1 MQLYG
6 LLEGSTFG
14 LREIGAIIL
23 GVGILLAMVTVHEFG
38 HYVAGKILGFKIT
51 EFSVGFGPAIFKR
64 RSKKTGELFAL
75 RIVPLGGYCA
85 FDGEDDVEDDAA
97 KTAQKTQQPFDE
109 LVENTLEDGDRV
121 VTSEQA
127 VEEKTISTPEHKQDE
142 FPQPKGKRFNE
153 QPPWKRIIVLVSGA
167 IMNYIL
173 ALILILI
180 MTASYGVPMCIVMP
194 TDYQTNPDVPH
205 AEWTVETLA
214 PRDILLKIDGEK
226 IAMPTDCID
235 ALEGKKAGDEVSVL
249 VLRYHKESKKWL
261 QKTVTLTLQADGTF
275 KDIADDKALS
285 AAMGLQVYTT
295 ALKRGFWET
304 IGGAFAYSYEMGT
317 SVLRSLGELITGGL
331 GIESMGGPVTT
342 IGAAAKAAA
351 DPFTFLYMA
360 GFIGVNLAVFNLLP
374 VPALDGSKVVFC
386 LIEWIFKKPVNRKV
400 EAIIHAV
407 GIVLLF
413 VFAIL
418 VDILHFAFFA

>member
-1 MQLYG
+1 MVLKSRNFPS
-6 LLEGSTFG
+6 GSA
-14 LREIGAIIL
+14 LP
-23 GVGILLAMVTVHEFG
+23 
-38 HYVAGKILGFKIT
+38 
-51 EFSVGFGPAIFKR
+51 FSNAAA
-64 RSKKTGELFAL
+64 KKTGELFAL
-75 RIVPLGGYCA
+75 RVVPLGGYCA
-85 FDGEDDVEDDAA
+85 FDGEDDGEDDTP
-97 KTAQKTQQPFDE
+97 KTAEKKEQPFDE
-109 LVENTLEDGDRV
+109 LSENTLKDGGRV
-121 VTSEQA
+121 APSEQTA
-127 VEEKTISTPEHKQDE
+127 EEQTLSHSERKQDE
-142 FPQPKGKRFNE
+142 YPEPKGKRFNE

-235 ALEGKKAGDEVSVL
+235 ALEGKKAGDEVSVV
-249 VLRYHKESKKWL
+249 VLRYHKDSKKWR
-261 QKTVTLTLQADGTF
+261 QKTVTLTLQADGKF

-285 AAMGLQVYTT
+285 AAMGLDVYTT

-304 IGGAFAYSYEMGT
+304 VGGAFAYSYEMGT
-317 SVLRSLGELITGGL
+317 SILRSLGELITGGL

-342 IGAAAKAAA
+342 ITAAAKASA

-407 GIVLLF
+407 GIAFLF
-413 VFAIL
+413 AFAIL
-418 VDILHFAFFA
+418 VDILHFL